1 MHEVDKV
8 GLHKTQEKIDA
19 DVNAPRP
26 ENVQQVRSFFGLVN
40 YHHKFLSN
48 SQNEVNNGSGSQ
60 DVGEA
65 FIKVKEFI
73 ASDMVLTHYDPR

>member
-8 GLHKTQEKIDA
+8 GLHKTQEKIHA

>member
-60 DVGEA
+60 DVGRL
-65 FIKVKEFI
+65 
-73 ASDMVLTHYDPR
+73 S

>member
-40 YHHKFLSN
+40 YHHKFLFN

-60 DVGEA
+60 DVGRL
-65 FIKVKEFI
+65 
-73 ASDMVLTHYDPR
+73 S

>member
-40 YHHKFLSN
+40 YHQKFLFN

-60 DVGEA
+60 DFREA